1 MNANGDKVARPYTP
15 ELKMTFKID
24 TLPDYSALQQFARSL
39 WRDGTVRG
47 AAVLVGAGFSKNA
60 LFPAKDSRQPLLW
73 GDLCDAM
80 VEQLYPGRK
89 GSAPTNPLRI
99 AEEYRTYFGQAALDD
114 FIRSHFPDRAWQP
127 GALHTE
133 LLEFPWSDV
142 LTTNWDTLLERTA
155 ESTFEQRYDLV
166 RLEADLPHARA
177 PRVVKLH
184 GSIGDE
190 GPLIFAEE
198 DYRTYPSKHAAFVN
212 LARQIFIENELCL
225 IGFSGDDPNFL
236 EWTGWVRD
244 QLGGKA
250 RRVYLV
256 GNLDLAPAK
265 RKFLESRNIA
275 PIDFAPALVAT
286 PKAARHAEATKLF
299 FEALH
304 AARPRLM
311 HNWAPAEPGSF
322 PLRRAG
328 QDAHTKARKDDAFAA
343 DLLQQTAA
351 VIKSD
356 RETYPGWLVCPASLR
371 DQMRHRSDE
380 AWLLRASVLERF
392 EVTERAAILREFLWQ
407 RTVSYSWISN
417 QLFEALSTLLDAR
430 PVSVDEDVLCEFAV
444 ALMRRARLHPD
455 EKAFLK
461 WEDFV
466 TQLAPSSDETRMEAR
481 YQKCLFERDQLK
493 LHELADSVSLLE
505 SPDPVWMLRRAGLLT
520 EIGFHGHATK
530 LIRDAAT
537 ELERRYRLDR
547 SSIWI
552 RARLGWAEWISRG
565 TYAGAFQ
572 APVDAPKAREFK
584 ELLVAPRDEIER
596 IETMAT
602 EHYAKQKLDE
612 TGFKLLFEPGHY
624 RESRQLAPD
633 TVDSSAAAA
642 FYQLDQ
648 LMEVVGLPI
657 RTSGVNFCADA
668 VGAVAKITYHRT
680 VDWYIWL
687 MRGMHSHYD
696 KTFDVYFSRIAVAQ
710 LPDEVSSGLIS
721 VVRAGAD
728 FWVSRLETSQGKEQA
743 EDRSGAIDRLRLHLT
758 VLSRLA
764 VRMSEDDA
772 QATLLY
778 ALSLARRSSMQF
790 HWILE
795 AVNELANQSVAALP
809 PSRQSKLAWEIIDFP
824 LAAEAQ
830 SDTRWWPDIINRIWN
845 LVPDR
850 SGEDARW
857 QQRIQQL
864 LVAAKRGQPSRR
876 EAVYR
881 LSYLS
886 LRESLKADER
896 ASFGDVLWSD
906 VDAQS
911 GLPADTGL
919 LSSALANLPSPSA
932 IDPRETVCAVLFQ
945 GGQTGGLEA
954 PKLLD
959 TRVLDQKLQNM
970 QSYVL
975 AAQIG
980 IRPDHQQAQ
989 RLFDELVAWDP
1000 VSVEPRDPIDDSWR
1014 KNFLDGMRRH
1024 VGTVLTEL
1032 CAPALDPTSKTAGRV
1047 STLRTWILKSRE
1059 WHGLPAMPAFLDT
1072 VPDLAGDLATLIRR
1086 ALFGSYSHRV
1096 WNGVTALRKW
1106 ATLVQNGSGV
1116 ALPDHLIDQLVSTI
1130 ETRHEHGLPAL
1141 LYTARHFLERNL
1153 IPAAGVSRLLPALE
1167 DLWIESQYLDTEA
1180 TGRRAISLSLVR
1192 AECVRL
1198 AYAMKSRISDDGT
1211 LDQWIEAGKSDPLPE
1226 VRNALLDAE
1235 P

>member
-1 MNANGDKVARPYTP
+1 
-15 ELKMTFKID
+15 MTFKID
-24 TLPDYSALQQFARSL
+24 SLPDYSALQQFARAL
-39 WRDGTVRG
+39 WRDGTARG

-60 LFPAKDSRQPLLW
+60 LFPAKDSRQPPLW
-73 GDLCDAM
+73 WDLCDAM

-142 LTTNWDTLLERTA
+142 LTTNWDTLLERAA
-155 ESTFEQRYDLV
+155 ENTFDQRYDLV

-225 IGFSGDDPNFL
+225 VGFSGDDPNFL

-256 GNLDLAPAK
+256 GNLDLAPAT

-275 PIDFAPALVAT
+275 PIDFAPALGAI

-304 AARPRLM
+304 AAHPSLL
-311 HNWAPAEPGSF
+311 HDWAPAESSSF
-322 PLRRAG
+322 PLLQAG

-351 VIKSD
+351 VIRRD
-356 RETYPGWLVCPASLR
+356 RETYPSWLVCPASLR
-371 DQMRHRSDE
+371 NQMRHRSDE

-392 EVTERAAILREFLWQ
+392 EVTERVAILREFLWQ
-407 RTVSYSWISN
+407 RTVSYSWIPN
-417 QLFEALSTLLDAR
+417 QLFEALIALLDSR
-430 PVSVDEDVLCEFAV
+430 PVNVDADVLCEFAV
-444 ALMRRARLHPD
+444 ALMRRARLHQD

-466 TQLAPSSDETRMEAR
+466 TQLVPSSDEIRMEAR

-493 LHELADSVSLLE
+493 LHELANSASLLE
-505 SPDPVWMLRRAGLLT
+505 SVDPVWMLRRAGLLT
-520 EIGFHGHATK
+520 EIGFHGHAIK

-537 ELERRYRLDR
+537 ELERRYRLDH

-552 RARLGWAEWISRG
+552 KARLGWAEWISRG

-596 IETMAT
+596 IETMAA
-602 EHYAKQKLDE
+602 EHYAEHRLDE
-612 TGFKLLFEPGHY
+612 TGLKLLFEPGHY
-624 RESRQLAPD
+624 RESRQRAPD

-648 LMEVVGLPI
+648 LMEAVGLPV
-657 RTSGVNFCADA
+657 RTSGISFCADA
-668 VGAVAKITYHRT
+668 VGAVAKITYQRT

-687 MRGMHSHYD
+687 IRGMQSHYD

-728 FWVSRLETSQGKEQA
+728 FWVGRLEASQGKEQA

-758 VLSRLA
+758 VLSRLT
-764 VRMSEDDA
+764 VRMSEDEA

-778 ALSLARRSSMQF
+778 ALSLARRNSMQF

-795 AVNELANQSVAALP
+795 ALDELANQSVAGLP

-824 LAAEAQ
+824 LAAEVQ
-830 SDTRWWPDIINRIWN
+830 SDTRWWPDVINRIWN
-845 LVPDR
+845 SVPDR
-850 SGEDARW
+850 PGDDARC
-857 QQRIQQL
+857 QRRVQQL
-864 LVAAKRGQPSRR
+864 LDAAKRGQPSRK
-876 EAVYR
+876 EAVHR

-886 LRESLKADER
+886 LRGSLQADEH
-896 ASFGDVLWSD
+896 ASFGNVLWSE

-919 LSSALANLPSPSA
+919 LSSALANLPSPDA
-932 IDPRETVCAVLFQ
+932 IDPRAMVRAVLFQ
-945 GGQTGGLEA
+945 GGQTGDLDA

-959 TRVLDQKLQNM
+959 TRVLDKKLQNI
-970 QSYVL
+970 QSYIL

-980 IRPDHQQAQ
+980 IRPEPQEAR

-1000 VSVEPRDPIDDSWR
+1000 ALVESRSPMDDSWR

-1024 VGTVLTEL
+1024 VGTVLAEL
-1032 CAPALDPTSKTAGRV
+1032 CAPALDPTSKTGERV

-1059 WHGLPAMPAFLDT
+1059 WHGLPGMPAFLDT
-1072 VPDLAGDLATLIRR
+1072 MPDLADDLATLIRR
-1086 ALFGSYSHRV
+1086 ALVGSYSHRV
-1096 WNGVTALRKW
+1096 ENGVIALRKW
-1106 ATLVQNGSGV
+1106 ATLVQDGSRV
-1116 ALPDHLIDQLVSTI
+1116 ALPDNLIDQLVSTI
-1130 ETRHEHGLPAL
+1130 EIRHEHGLPAL
-1141 LYTARHFLERNL
+1141 LYTARYFLERNL
-1153 IPAAGVSRLLPALE
+1153 IPEAGVSRLLSALE
-1167 DLWIESQYLDTEA
+1167 DLWLETQYIETEA
-1180 TGRRAISLSLVR
+1180 TSRRAISLSLVR
-1192 AECVRL
+1192 AECLRL

-1211 LDQWIEAGKSDPLPE
+1211 LDRWIEAGKSDPLPE

>member
-1 MNANGDKVARPYTP
+1 
-15 ELKMTFKID
+15 
-24 TLPDYSALQQFARSL
+24 
-39 WRDGTVRG
+39 
-47 AAVLVGAGFSKNA
+47 
-60 LFPAKDSRQPLLW
+60 
-73 GDLCDAM
+73 M

-89 GSAPTNPLRI
+89 DGAPTNPLRI

-114 FIRSHFPDRAWQP
+114 FIRSQFPDRAWQP
-127 GALHTE
+127 GALHAQ
-133 LLEFPWSDV
+133 LLAFPWSDV

-155 ESTFEQRYDLV
+155 EHTFDQKYELV

-275 PIDFAPALVAT
+275 PIDFAPVLGEI
-286 PKAARHAEATKLF
+286 PKTARHAEATKLF

-304 AARPRLM
+304 ASRPRLLQ
-311 HNWAPAEPGSF
+311 NWAPAEPGTF
-322 PLRRAG
+322 PLRQAG
-328 QDAHTKARKDDAFAA
+328 QDAHMKAHKDDAFAA

-351 VIKSD
+351 VIRRD

-371 DQMRHRSDE
+371 NQMRHRSDE

-392 EVTERAAILREFLWQ
+392 EVTQRAAILREFLWQ
-407 RTVSYSWISN
+407 RTVSYSWIPN
-417 QLFEALSTLLDAR
+417 QLFEALIALLDTR
-430 PVSVDEDVLCEFAV
+430 PVSVDKDILCEFAI
-444 ALMRRARLHPD
+444 ALMRRARLQQD
-455 EKAFLK
+455 AEALLK

-466 TQLAPSSDETRMEAR
+466 TQLVPSSDETRMEAK

-493 LHELADSVSLLE
+493 LHELADSASLLE
-505 SPDPVWMLRRAGLLT
+505 SPDPVWMLRRASLMT

-537 ELERRYRLDR
+537 ELERRYRLDH

-572 APVDAPKAREFK
+572 TSVDAPKAREFK

-596 IETMAT
+596 IETIAA
-602 EHYAKQKLDE
+602 EHYAEHRLDE
-612 TGFKLLFEPGHY
+612 TGFKVLFEPGHY
-624 RESRQLAPD
+624 RESRQRAPD
-633 TVDSSAAAA
+633 TVDNSAATA
-642 FYQLDQ
+642 FYELDQ

-668 VGAVAKITYHRT
+668 VGAVAKITYQRT

-696 KTFDVYFSRIAVAQ
+696 KSFDIFFSRISVAQ
-710 LPDEVSSGLIS
+710 LAEKVSFDLIS
-721 VVRAGAD
+721 VVRAGTD
-728 FWVSRLETSQGKEQA
+728 FWVNRLETSQGKEQV
-743 EDRSGAIDRLRLHLT
+743 EDRSGATDRLRLHLT
-758 VLSRLA
+758 VLSRLT

-778 ALSLARRSSMQF
+778 AFSLARRNSMQF

-795 AVNELANQSVAALP
+795 ALNELANQSVAALP

-824 LAAEAQ
+824 LAAEVQ
-830 SDTRWWPDIINRIWN
+830 SDTRWWPDVINRIWN
-845 LVPDR
+845 SVPDR
-850 SGEDARW
+850 SGDDARW
-857 QQRIQQL
+857 QHRIQQL
-864 LVAAKRGQPSRR
+864 LDAAKHGEPSRK
-876 EAVYR
+876 EAVHR

-886 LRESLKADER
+886 LRGSLQADER
-896 ASFGDVLWSD
+896 ASFGDVLWSE
-906 VDAQS
+906 VDTQS
-911 GLPADTGL
+911 GLPANTGL
-919 LSSALANLPSPSA
+919 LSSALANLPSPGA
-932 IDPRETVCAVLFQ
+932 INPMAMVRAMLFQ
-945 GGQTGGLEA
+945 GGQTGDLDA

-959 TRVLDQKLQNM
+959 TRVLSQKLQNI
-970 QSYVL
+970 QSYIL

-980 IRPDHQQAQ
+980 IRPETQQAQ

-1000 VSVEPRDPIDDSWR
+1000 ALVESRDPMDDSWR
-1014 KNFLDGMRRH
+1014 KNFLDGMRRN

-1032 CAPALDPTSKTAGRV
+1032 CVPALDPTSKTRERA
-1047 STLRTWILKSRE
+1047 SALRTWILKSSE
-1059 WHGLPAMPAFLDT
+1059 WHGLPGMPAFLDT

-1086 ALFGSYSHRV
+1086 ALVGSYGHRV
-1096 WNGVTALRKW
+1096 GNGVTALRKW
-1106 ATLVQNGSGV
+1106 ATLVQNGSDV
-1116 ALPDHLIDQLVSTI
+1116 ALPGNLIDQLVATI

-1141 LYTARHFLERNL
+1141 LYTARYFLERNL
-1153 IPAAGVSRLLPALE
+1153 IPAEGVARLLSALE
-1167 DLWIESQYLDTEA
+1167 DLRLETQYIDTD
-1180 TGRRAISLSLVR
+1180 TTSRRAISLSLVR

-1198 AYAMKSRISDDGT
+1198 AHVMKSQIGENET
-1211 LDQWIEAGKSDPLPE
+1211 LGQWIEAGKLDPLPE
-1226 VRNALLDAE
+1226 VRNALLDTE
-1235 P
+1235 PVSSD